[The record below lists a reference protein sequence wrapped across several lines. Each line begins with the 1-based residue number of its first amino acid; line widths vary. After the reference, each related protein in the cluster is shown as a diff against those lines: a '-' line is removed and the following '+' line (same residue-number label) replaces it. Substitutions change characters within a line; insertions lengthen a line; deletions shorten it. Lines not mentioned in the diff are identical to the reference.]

1 MILLTLFLLAFV
13 VLTFDRELGL
23 NRNLKLPF
31 GYVGLN
37 PKLLVISLSL
47 SCIAGPSSLG
57 REGRRDGLAK
67 IDVVC
72 AVGIKLN
79 GCIASTLCVL
89 TNGVANGLLH
99 GVEVVNE
106 VVSDKAPG
114 FNHLHKSIYCFL
126 QCGR

>member
-13 VLTFDRELGL
+13 VLTLDRELCL
-23 NRNLKLPF
+23 DRDLKLPF

-47 SCIAGPSSLG
+47 SCIVGPSSLG

-67 IDVVC
+67 IDVVG

-79 GCIASTLCVL
+79 GCIASTLGVL
-89 TNGVANGLLH
+89 TDRGTNGLLH
-99 GVEVVNE
+99 GVEVVNKS
-106 VVSDKAPG
+106 VSYKRASL
-114 FNHLHKSIYCFL
+114 NHLHKSVNCLL
-126 QCGR
+126 QCS